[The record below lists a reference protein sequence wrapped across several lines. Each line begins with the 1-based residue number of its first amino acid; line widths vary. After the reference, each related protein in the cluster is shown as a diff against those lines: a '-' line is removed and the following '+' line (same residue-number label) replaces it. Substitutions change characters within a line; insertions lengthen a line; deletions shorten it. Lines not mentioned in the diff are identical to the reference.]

1 MIASLIR
8 KTKPYKELLEINN
21 KLRSDFEELITNRAT
36 LTDLAQKNG
45 TITVEAATESAA
57 LLATQFLH
65 WLDELKAENYLE
77 TVFKESIRN
86 AAKHDRKPI
95 EVTVTVQRKEGKTPH
110 QIRKELEEVLQEVA
124 YNLGVG
130 GYNSENLTPA
140 DFRNKIMEGLAFK
153 NQDFINLL
161 NEVREERDK
170 YKAKC
175 EKYENPESRKD

>member
-36 LTDLAQKNG
+36 LTDLAKKNG

-57 LLATQFLH
+57 LLATQFLN

-95 EVTVTVQRKEGKTPH
+95 
-110 QIRKELEEVLQEVA
+110 
-124 YNLGVG
+124 
-130 GYNSENLTPA
+130 
-140 DFRNKIMEGLAFK
+140 
-153 NQDFINLL
+153 
-161 NEVREERDK
+161 
-170 YKAKC
+170 
-175 EKYENPESRKD
+175 